1 MGRRIDHLLPL
12 LATAALATAATGCG
26 GGDDAPRPERA
37 AAPAFGERQHEAAV
51 RDFYGTLRA
60 EPSAT
65 AEEFGGA
72 TEEEFHQP
80 PVPLQAAVGDAITL
94 TGTNLGVRLRVTVLG
109 VKDPGAEAAAGT
121 RRVAVRLGLVNDG
134 IAVFESQLTGAEL
147 RAGDRAVPVADG
159 ERAGCSNG
167 FDGPLRLDVGNRARG
182 CLVFDVP
189 AGVRASDLLL
199 ALEQVPAEA
208 GGRWRLG

>member
-1 MGRRIDHLLPL
+1 MRR
-12 LATAALATAATGCG
+12 
-26 GGDDAPRPERA
+26 RPERA
-37 AAPAFGERQHEAAV
+37 ARARVRRAPAQGRGARVLRDAAREPER
-51 RDFYGTLRA
+51 D
-60 EPSAT
+60 

-109 VKDPGAEAAAGT
+109 VEDPGRGRRDGT
-121 RRVAVRLGLVNDG
+121 RRVAVRLALANDG
-134 IAVFESQLTGAEL
+134 IAVFESHADRR
-147 RAGDRAVPVADG
+147 RAAWRAIARCPSPTASAPAA
-159 ERAGCSNG
+159 RTASTR
-167 FDGPLRLDVGNRARG
+167 PLRLDVGNRARG